1 MKIITPSDEHRKIA
15 RLESKQMG
23 VLHNSFTKGAGNEIG
38 MMGEILVQELL
49 GGTRVGAICFDYD
62 IILPNGITIDVKTTK
77 ATSVPEPHYVARV
90 YGSEGKKEKLCSK
103 CNVYYFVRC
112 NKQMSLATIVGWMPA
127 REFIERAIF
136 LPKGNVDPSDGKLS
150 FSDEFTLPISELY
163 TPKVKLTKKRVGV

>member
-1 MKIITPSDEHRKIA
+1 M
-15 RLESKQMG
+15 
-23 VLHNSFTKGAGNEIG
+23 
-38 MMGEILVQELL
+38 
-49 GGTRVGAICFDYD
+49 
-62 IILPNGITIDVKTTK
+62 PNGITIDVKTTK